1 MRIFDLRSDHSVQLF
16 KNDSGQQ
23 RGGVPMMKKKIKFV
37 IRHLVLAFLSLL
49 WLIPIFWLVVTS
61 FSAYKGINT
70 MHFFPTEWSL
80 DNYVQLFFRPDTVA
94 NFPAWFR
101 NSMIIGSFSCL
112 ISTVFVLMVAY
123 AMSCMRFQARKPL
136 MSFSII
142 LGMFPGVL
150 SMIAIYFVMKLI
162 GLSNSLTGL
171 VVIYSAGSGL
181 GYLICK
187 GFFDTIPVSLRE
199 SARME
204 GANELVIFT
213 KIVIPLSRPIIVYT
227 VINSFLAPWM
237 DFVMAK
243 LMIRSKNPFDWTVAM
258 GLFNLVQKTLVG
270 SYFTI
275 FCAGGVMIAIPIS
288 ALFVIMQRFYV
299 EGITGGAVKG

>member
-1 MRIFDLRSDHSVQLF
+1 
-16 KNDSGQQ
+16 
-23 RGGVPMMKKKIKFV
+23 MMKKKIKFV
-37 IRHLVLAFLSLL
+37 IRHLVLVFLSFL

-123 AMSCMRFQARKPL
+123 AMSCMRFHARKPL

-199 SARME
+199 SAKLE